1 MLRRRAEHFG
11 KTTPIAHW
19 VFQLGMT
26 LILTYSTH
34 PITFVSKLVI
44 WGMLGFGN
52 HANELLYDFFDKT
65 PNCVSVRLIH
75 SISLLDQL
83 SSLSN
88 KNLTMMNIFF
98 THSNKASR
106 DHKLS
111 MIYFMLFSLMLKLIF
126 PSLELVVE
134 N

>member
-1 MLRRRAEHFG
+1 
-11 KTTPIAHW
+11 
-19 VFQLGMT
+19 MT

-65 PNCVSVRLIH
+65 PNCVSMRLIH

-88 KNLTMMNIFF
+88 N
-98 THSNKASR
+98 
-106 DHKLS
+106 
-111 MIYFMLFSLMLKLIF
+111 
-126 PSLELVVE
+126 
-134 N
+134 